1 MFHDTE
7 IDPYRDYNI
16 SSKNLLIK
24 DKPICIHHRNIQN
37 LAIELFKGKENLSN
51 TIMTDVFPPRVLNYN
66 LSHKQIFSEIPSTP
80 QSFV

>member
-1 MFHDTE
+1 MFHDRE

-16 SSKNLLIK
+16 FFKNLLIR
-24 DKPICIHHRNIQN
+24 DKPICIHQRNIQS
-37 LAIELFKGKENLSN
+37 LVIELFKGKENLSN
-51 TIMTDVFPPRVLNYN
+51 AIMTSIFPPRVLNYN